1 MATTAARQRVLMV
14 SSIGLALVVLALVG
28 VAALWP
34 ETAKRVGETDPA
46 EGLAPETP
54 MDWLE
59 VPGYVAALA
68 VCVAVLV
75 RRRDRPD
82 RRPLWVLVTFLLAW
96 LLWRELPWDER
107 ILGDAN
113 TFSWSKYLGRPDVP
127 LWAQVVLGGGSML
140 VTAWLV
146 VYLVRHGG
154 RVAALVVEKVRSAS
168 GWVFALGMAM
178 LAAAQACDKYH
189 TIDRHLG
196 TNLAAWKAAGW
207 LGYLEES
214 LELVGPLVLLVACI
228 VGAMEEPPARGRGG
242 EGGDRSSGSA
252 DAPAEGWRAAGRRGG
267 ASDPRA

>member
-1 MATTAARQRVLMV
+1 MATAAARERVLMV
-14 SSIGLALVVLALVG
+14 SSVGLALVVLALVG

-34 ETAKRVGETDPA
+34 ETAKRAGETGPA

-68 VCVAVLV
+68 VCAAVLV
-75 RRRDRPD
+75 RGRDRPD
-82 RRPLWVLVTFLLAW
+82 RRPLWVLVTFVLAW

-127 LWAQVVLGGGSML
+127 FWAQVVLGGGSML
-140 VTAWLV
+140 ATAWLV

-154 RVAALVVEKVRSAS
+154 RVAALVAEKVRSAS

-228 VGAMEEPPARGRGG
+228 VGAMEEPSARGRRRKEVGP
-242 EGGDRSSGSA
+242 SSGSA
-252 DAPAEGWRAAGRRGG
+252 DGPAGGRRADGPTAEGPA
-267 ASDPRA
+267 PRA